1 MRLMLPLVF
10 GGLFPAP
17 LGGVG
22 ALPLGGGALPLDG
35 GALTLGGGALLGGG
49 GASDGRAFGGR
60 PFGPCGSRSTSA
72 LSMTKL
78 VVESGSMS

>member
-1 MRLMLPLVF
+1 MRLMLPLVL

-22 ALPLGGGALPLDG
+22 ALPLGG

-72 LSMTKL
+72 VSMTKL